1 MTQLQKQFYRA
12 VYESNVKFL
21 LQLTGKKKQRKSG
34 GRDDEGIVDKVS
46 VPSLMNVCMQLRHV
60 CNVSAEHTHTAQG
73 TSARWQQIASPCSAS
88 RTDRF
93 SYVLDL
99 SVCACSIRTR

>member
-21 LQLTGKKKQRKSG
+21 LQLTGKKKQKKSG

-60 CNVSAEHTHTAQG
+60 CNVSAEHTRTG
-73 TSARWQQIASPCSAS
+73 GGNERARAA
-88 RTDRF
+88 DRQ
-93 SYVLDL
+93 
-99 SVCACSIRTR
+99 SVQRRSH

>member
-21 LQLTGKKKQRKSG
+21 LQLTGKKKQKKSG

-60 CNVSAEHTHTAQG
+60 CNVSAEHTRTGEG
-73 TSARWQQIASPCSAS
+73 TKARGQQIASPCSAGH
-88 RTDRF
+88 TDRF
-93 SYVLDL
+93 ISVLDL
-99 SVCACSIRTR
+99 SVFACSIRTR